1 MIIKVNGESHSL
13 ESSVSVKGLL
23 DVFAIKP
30 EAVVVEHNL
39 KIIGKELWETTILQE
54 NDSIEIV
61 RFVGGG

>member
-1 MIIKVNGESHSL
+1 MNIKVNGEVHSV
-13 ESSVSVKGLL
+13 EVEISIKGLL